1 MDLRRLAAMLR
12 SWLPIM
18 AIAVVLAG
26 GAGYLASSLQQK
38 VYEAQS
44 TLIVGQALSAP
55 NPDYTQLL
63 VAQNLSSTYA
73 TIAHTGPMMQKVID
87 DLKLNVTPGDLSGR
101 IRVTAPP
108 DSTTLTITAQDANPA
123 QAAAIAN
130 SLSDALIAAAPDLS
144 GQDKNFQKSID
155 QGLAATQT
163 LIETTQA
170 RVDAL
175 LATDN
180 RTPDED
186 TELQTLENRLATLRS
201 TYATLLGFSSGAAT
215 NLLTM
220 IDPATAPSSPVLP
233 RTLLN
238 TLLAAALGLLVVVG
252 IAFVVDQLD
261 DSVKDR
267 AAVQSV
273 TGLATLGTI
282 ARMRSVPGRQEF
294 YQLAGILYPRSSIT
308 ESYRTLRTNVE
319 FASLDVPLHTL
330 LVTSATPQEGKTVT
344 SGNLAVVFAQAGR
357 SVLLVDADLRRPG
370 VDKLF
375 GLSNTTGLT
384 TLLRGEV
391 TSVEAVAHQTEQ
403 ANLRV
408 VTTGPLPP
416 NPAELLG
423 STRMQS
429 VLALLKESAEIVI
442 FDSPPLQPVTD
453 AAVLSSFVDGTLLV
467 IDAKRSHRKFVALA
481 HEALARGGGH
491 TLGAVLNRV
500 EGSADLAYDGY
511 YGLGT
516 KPSDT
521 STNAVTDQGGTA

>member
-1 MDLRRLAAMLR
+1 VDLRRLTALFR

-18 AIAVVLAG
+18 VVAVALAG
-26 GAGYLASSLQQK
+26 GAGYVASSLQAK

-63 VAQNLSSTYA
+63 VAQNLSATYA
-73 TIAHTGPMMQKVID
+73 TIAHTSPMLQKVID
-87 DLKLNVTPGDLSGR
+87 DLKLNVTPQDLSGR

-108 DSTTLTITAQDANPA
+108 DSTTLMITAQDGDPA
-123 QAAAIAN
+123 RAADIAN
-130 SLSDALIAAAPDLS
+130 SLSEVLIAASPTIGGRAEA
-144 GQDKNFQKSID
+144 FQKSID
-155 QGLAATQT
+155 QGLSATQA
-163 LIETTQA
+163 LIESTQA
-170 RVDAL
+170 RVDTL
-175 LATDN
+175 LATEN

-186 TELQTLENRLATLRS
+186 TELQTLEGRLTTLRS
-201 TYATLLGFSSGAAT
+201 SYATLLGFSSGAAT
-215 NLLTM
+215 NLLTL
-220 IDPATAPSSPVLP
+220 IDPAIPATSPVLP

-238 TLLAAALGLLVVVG
+238 TLLAAALGLLVVIGV
-252 IAFVVDQLD
+252 AFVVDQLD

-273 TGLATLGTI
+273 TGLTTLGTI
-282 ARMRSVPGRQEF
+282 GRMRSLPGRQEF

-319 FASLDVPLHTL
+319 FASLDAPLRTL

-370 VDKLF
+370 VGALF
-375 GLSNTTGLT
+375 GLTNTTGLT
-384 TLLRGEV
+384 TLLRGEA
-391 TSVEAVAHQTEQ
+391 TSVDRVAHATEQ
-403 ANLRV
+403 ANLRI

-423 STRMQS
+423 STRMQA
-429 VLALLKESAEIVI
+429 VLNLLKESAEIVI

-481 HEALARGGGH
+481 REALDHAGGH

-511 YGLGT
+511 YGLGG
-516 KPSDT
+516 KPPDT
-521 STNAVTDQGGTA
+521 SANAVTDPGGTA